1 MNQARKTLA
10 STVPSHRSLDRSDL
24 WCLCELVTNNGL
36 SRRRLFGRAAV
47 ASAGTVLASPAVAA
61 VAEATAPKQ
70 EGNLV
75 DVTLVVNGERKALT
89 IDPRVTLL
97 DALRE
102 RLNLTG
108 TKKGCDRGQCGAC
121 TVHVDGRRVVS
132 CLTLAASVDRKEIT
146 TIEGLTREGAEL
158 NPVQQAFIEQ
168 DGYQCGFCTSG
179 QIMSAVAV
187 IREGRTHTDDEIR
200 EAMSGNICR
209 CGGYDNI
216 LAAIK
221 DASGRA
227 V

>member
-1 MNQARKTLA
+1 MT
-10 STVPSHRSLDRSDL
+10 SD
-24 WCLCELVTNNGL
+24 GL
-36 SRRRLFGRAAV
+36 SRRGLFGRAAV
-47 ASAGTVLASPAVAA
+47 VSAGAVLATPAVAT
-61 VAEATAPKQ
+61 VAEAAVPAG
-70 EGNLV
+70 EHLV
-75 DVTLVVNGERKALT
+75 DVTLVVNGERKSLT
-89 IDPRVTLL
+89 LDPRVTLL

-132 CLTLAASVDRKEIT
+132 CLTLAASVNRKEIT
-146 TIEGLTREGAEL
+146 TIEGLTRDGAEL
-158 NPVQQAFIEQ
+158 NPVQRAFIEQ

-187 IREGRTHTDDEIR
+187 IREGRTRTDDEIR

-209 CGGYDNI
+209 CGGYENI
-216 LAAIK
+216 VAAIK

-227 V
+227 G